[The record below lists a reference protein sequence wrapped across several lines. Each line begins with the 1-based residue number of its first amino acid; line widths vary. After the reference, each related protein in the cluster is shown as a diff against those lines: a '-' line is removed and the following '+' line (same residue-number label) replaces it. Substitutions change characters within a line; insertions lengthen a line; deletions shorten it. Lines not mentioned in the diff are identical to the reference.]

1 MSKFC
6 TKCGKPLV
14 EGTTCNCG
22 NTEQQPVVETLNFE
36 QPSMTDFQQANNMN
50 QNMMGQQPQ
59 AGMAQPSKAKNI
71 LNDCLA
77 VIKGFFKKPVT
88 TIEANADDSKFT
100 NALALAGVFAAS
112 VMAFV
117 LVVLGDLYST
127 LEKTMTMGGLVE
139 APELEVPYIKV
150 GLITFITV
158 AGALA
163 LMALLAWL
171 ILAKLF
177 KVNTTY
183 KKVFG
188 IYAVSSIISAA
199 AALVATVCTFID
211 YRIAF
216 IVLALGFALNTHY
229 VSVTIK
235 AAGQADENKLG
246 YVVVIAQ
253 YVAIFV
259 VAFLL
264 YKIFGEDFTT
274 AMGSMSSFGL

>member
-1 MSKFC
+1 MAKFC

-22 NTEQQPVVETLNFE
+22 NTEQQPVIETLNFE
-36 QPSMTDFQQANNMN
+36 QPSMKDFQQTSNMN
-50 QNMMGQQPQ
+50 QTMMNQPQ
-59 AGMAQPSKAKNI
+59 GGIAQPSKAKNI

-158 AGALA
+158 AGTLA

-264 YKIFGEDFTT
+264 YKIFGEDFATT
-274 AMGSMSSFGL
+274 MGSMSSFGL

>member
-1 MSKFC
+1 MAKFC

-22 NTEQQPVVETLNFE
+22 NTEQEPVVETLNFE
-36 QPSMTDFQQANNMN
+36 QPSMKDFQQTSNMN
-50 QNMMGQQPQ
+50 QTMMNQPQ
-59 AGMAQPSKAKNI
+59 GGMAQPSKAKNI

>member
-1 MSKFC
+1 MAKFC

-36 QPSMTDFQQANNMN
+36 QPSMKDFQQTSNMN
-50 QNMMGQQPQ
+50 QTMMNQ
-59 AGMAQPSKAKNI
+59 AQGGMAQPSKAKNI

-253 YVAIFV
+253 YVAIIV

>member
-1 MSKFC
+1 MAKFC

-22 NTEQQPVVETLNFE
+22 NSEQQPVVETLNFE
-36 QPSMTDFQQANNMN
+36 QPSMKDFQQASNMN
-50 QNMMGQQPQ
+50 QTMMNQ
-59 AGMAQPSKAKNI
+59 AQGGMAQPSKAKNI

-100 NALALAGVFAAS
+100 NALALAGVFAVS

-117 LVVLGDLYST
+117 LVVLGDIYST

-139 APELEVPYIKV
+139 APELEIPYIKV

-158 AGALA
+158 AATLA

-188 IYAVSSIISAA
+188 IYAISSIISAA

-216 IVLALGFALNTHY
+216 IVLGLGIALNTHY

-246 YVVVIAQ
+246 YVVVVAQ
-253 YVAIFV
+253 YVALFV

-274 AMGSMSSFGL
+274 VMGSMSSFGL

>member
-1 MSKFC
+1 MAKFC

-36 QPSMTDFQQANNMN
+36 QPSMKDFQQASNMN
-50 QNMMGQQPQ
+50 QTMMNQPQ
-59 AGMAQPSKAKNI
+59 GGMAQPSKAKNI

-117 LVVLGDLYST
+117 LVVLGDIYST

-253 YVAIFV
+253 YVAIIV

>member
-1 MSKFC
+1 MAKFC

-36 QPSMTDFQQANNMN
+36 QPSMKEFQQASNMN
-50 QNMMGQQPQ
+50 QTMMNQPQ
-59 AGMAQPSKAKNI
+59 GGMAQPSKAKNI

-117 LVVLGDLYST
+117 LVVLGDIYST

-253 YVAIFV
+253 YVAIIV

>member
-1 MSKFC
+1 MAKFC

-36 QPSMTDFQQANNMN
+36 QPSMKDFQQTSNMN
-50 QNMMGQQPQ
+50 QTMMNQ
-59 AGMAQPSKAKNI
+59 AQGGMAQPSKAKNI

-117 LVVLGDLYST
+117 LVVLGDIYST

-158 AGALA
+158 AGTLA

-264 YKIFGEDFTT
+264 YKIFGEDFATT
-274 AMGSMSSFGL
+274 MGSMSSFGL

>member
-1 MSKFC
+1 MAKFC

-22 NTEQQPVVETLNFE
+22 NTEQQPVVESLNFE
-36 QPSMTDFQQANNMN
+36 QPSMKDFQQASNMN
-50 QNMMGQQPQ
+50 QTMMNQPQ
-59 AGMAQPSKAKNI
+59 GGMAQPSKAKNI

-158 AGALA
+158 AGTLA

>member
-1 MSKFC
+1 MAKFC

-36 QPSMTDFQQANNMN
+36 QPSMKDFQQTSNMN
-50 QNMMGQQPQ
+50 QTMMNQ
-59 AGMAQPSKAKNI
+59 AQGGMAQPSKAKNI

-199 AALVATVCTFID
+199 GALVATVCTFID

>member
-1 MSKFC
+1 MAKFC

-36 QPSMTDFQQANNMN
+36 QPSMKDFQQTSNMN
-50 QNMMGQQPQ
+50 QTMMNQ
-59 AGMAQPSKAKNI
+59 AQGGMAQPSKAKNI

-246 YVVVIAQ
+246 YIVVIAQ
-253 YVAIFV
+253 YVAIIV

>member
-1 MSKFC
+1 MAKFC

-22 NTEQQPVVETLNFE
+22 NSEQQPVVETLNFE
-36 QPSMTDFQQANNMN
+36 QPSMKDFQQTSNMN
-50 QNMMGQQPQ
+50 QTMMNQ
-59 AGMAQPSKAKNI
+59 AQGGMAQPSKAKNI
-71 LNDCLA
+71 LNDCIA

-100 NALALAGVFAAS
+100 NALALAGVFAVS

-117 LVVLGDLYST
+117 LVVLGDIYST

-158 AGALA
+158 AGTLA

-211 YRIAF
+211 YRVAF
-216 IVLALGFALNTHY
+216 IVLGLGIALNTHY
-229 VSVTIK
+229 VSVTMR
-235 AAGQADENKLG
+235 AVGQTDENKLG
-246 YVVVIAQ
+246 YVVVVAQ
-253 YVAIFV
+253 YVALFV

-264 YKIFGEDFTT
+264 YKIFGEDFAT